1 MIGNMIN
8 IGANKETV
16 AEARMAIMDILNS
29 NSNDQST
36 IVVALKTLKGICGVS
51 NVNVSNCQFSSTD
64 TKDV

>member
-8 IGANKETV
+8 VGANKETV
-16 AEARMAIMDILNS
+16 AEVRMSIMDILNS

-36 IVVALKTLKGICGVS
+36 IVVALKCLRDICGVG